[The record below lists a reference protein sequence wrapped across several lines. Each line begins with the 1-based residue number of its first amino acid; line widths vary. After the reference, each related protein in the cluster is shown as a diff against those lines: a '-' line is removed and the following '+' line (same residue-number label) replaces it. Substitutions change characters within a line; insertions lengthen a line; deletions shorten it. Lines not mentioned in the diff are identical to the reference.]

1 MASPTVRRV
10 VGHVLD
16 REQVG
21 SAALTVTF
29 LSGPRMRTI
38 NRRSLGRDRSTDVI
52 AFAMHHDD
60 VLVGDVY
67 VCPAVARRSAARHGI
82 PVSEELVRLVVHG
95 TLHALGYDHPDG
107 NMRTQ
112 SVMWRKQERYVA
124 YLMGRDPS

>member
-1 MASPTVRRV
+1 LASPTVRRV

-16 REQVG
+16 REQAG

-29 LSGPRMRTI
+29 LSTPRMRTI
-38 NRRSLGRDRSTDVI
+38 NRRALGRDRSTDVI
-52 AFAMHHDD
+52 AFAMHHGD

-67 VCPAVARRSAARHGI
+67 VCPAAARRSAARHHI

-107 NMRTQ
+107 STRKQ
-112 SVMWRKQERYVA
+112 SAMWRKQERYVA
-124 YLMGRDPS
+124 QLVGREPS